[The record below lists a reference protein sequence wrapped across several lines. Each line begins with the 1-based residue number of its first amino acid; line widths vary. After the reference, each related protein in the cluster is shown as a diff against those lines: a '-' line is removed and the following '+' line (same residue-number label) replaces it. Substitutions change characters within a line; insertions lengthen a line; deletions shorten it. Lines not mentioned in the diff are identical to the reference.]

1 MHLIT
6 EKIDN
11 ILKNKNLTRYK
22 LSKMFD
28 CSESALN
35 QMARGDIS
43 FSDNIMEKI
52 IPILEVSRE
61 EFESWIVAD
70 KYSKETLELAI
81 KAKKESVKRNSKIN
95 CQPVKK
101 ILTTKLDEIL
111 QSKNLSRT
119 ALSKQIKHSQSSVNN
134 AITGKEYLSKKL
146 MKKIST
152 ALEIPENEIQSWVIA
167 DKYSLKVLELAVN
180 IE

>member
-1 MHLIT
+1 MPIVT
-6 EKIDN
+6 EKITN
-11 ILKNKNLTRYK
+11 KLERKNLTRYEAGK
-22 LSKMFD
+22 LLKVN
-28 CSESALN
+28 L
-35 QMARGDIS
+35 QS
-43 FSDNIMEKI
+43 FYHMVNNERPFTEKVI
-52 IPILEVSRE
+52 KKILPILEVSKE

-70 KYSKETLELAI
+70 KYSKEILELAI

-134 AITGKEYLSKKL
+134 AITGKESLSKKL
-146 MKKIST
+146 MQKIST

-167 DKYSLKVLELAVN
+167 DKYSLKILELAVN